1 LVIVGKSLNHKSP
14 STTAIYARL
23 DLDPIRASVEL
34 ATGAM
39 LTAAGLKPLAE
50 VVPLKQNRG

>member
-1 LVIVGKSLNHKSP
+1 IVGKSLNHKSP

-23 DLDPIRASVEL
+23 DLDPIRASVER

-39 LTAAGLKPLAE
+39 LMAAGLKPAAE
-50 VVPLKQNRG
+50 ILPLKQNRG